1 MNGKNR
7 DLRLHPRR
15 SPVSAPGIKQWLK
28 CNRTKGHR
36 EIHPFFK
43 RHPCDVHRNRGFTLM
58 ELLVVVTI
66 IGILVAIALPA
77 YRQTLQRTKESVLK
91 ENLFRLREA
100 IDQYHADQGRYPPT
114 LEDLV
119 EKGYLR
125 AIPLDPITNRR
136 DTWQLIYEEPDP
148 DDPNFEPGIFDV
160 RSGAP
165 GMDLNGVPYSEY

>member
-1 MNGKNR
+1 MGVVIMNGKKINT
-7 DLRLHPRR
+7 
-15 SPVSAPGIKQWLK
+15 Q
-28 CNRTKGHR
+28 
-36 EIHPFFK
+36 K
-43 RHPCDVHRNRGFTLM
+43 RQRGFTLM

-66 IGILVAIALPA
+66 IGILVAVALPA
-77 YRQTLQRTKESVLK
+77 YRETIQRTKEAVLK

-114 LEDLV
+114 LDALV

-125 AIPLDPITNRR
+125 DIPLDPITNRK

-160 RSGAP
+160 RSGAS
-165 GMDLNGVPYSEY
+165 GTDLNGVPYSEY